1 MNYSLSCQNVLSG
14 NIKIK
19 IRKMF
24 KKVYIKIFKFIS
36 SIGRLIL
43 IFFENLG
50 KLSLFF
56 FLCFFWL
63 FKKPFYLKQFFSHI
77 IDIGFYS
84 LPVVGLTT
92 FFSGMVLALQTYSG
106 FDNFNDETTI
116 SKIVLTSILRELGP
130 VLAGLM
136 VCGRVGAKMAA
147 EIATMRVSNQID
159 ALETLSTR
167 PIQFLISTRL
177 LASIIAVPFLVLVGN
192 IIGVFGGF
200 IVATFKLDLNPILY
214 MISTIDNFN
223 SIDLI
228 QGLIKALVFGIIISI
243 ISCYF
248 GFNASGGAEGV
259 GRATTIS
266 VVTASTLIL
275 TSTYFIT
282 ALFI

>member
-1 MNYSLSCQNVLSG
+1 MINIINLVGKLSLNV
-14 NIKIK
+14 
-19 IRKMF
+19 
-24 KKVYIKIFKFIS
+24 
-36 SIGRLIL
+36 
-43 IFFENLG
+43 FENLG
-50 KLSLFF
+50 KITLFF
-56 FLCFFWL
+56 LMSFYWL
-63 FKKPFYLKQFFSHI
+63 FKKPFYFKQFLSQI
-77 IDIGFYS
+77 LDIAFYS

-92 FFSGMVLALQTYSG
+92 FFSGMVLALQTFSG
-106 FDNFNDETTI
+106 FDNFNDESTI

-167 PIQFLISTRL
+167 PIQYLISTRL
-177 LASIIAVPFLVLVGN
+177 LASIIAVPFLVFIGN

-200 IVATFKLDLNPILY
+200 IVSTFKLDLNPILY
-214 MISTIDNFN
+214 MVSTIDNFN

-243 ISCYF
+243 VSCYF

>member
-1 MNYSLSCQNVLSG
+1 MIKVFNLIGKLSLST
-14 NIKIK
+14 
-19 IRKMF
+19 
-24 KKVYIKIFKFIS
+24 
-36 SIGRLIL
+36 
-43 IFFENLG
+43 FENLG
-50 KLSLFF
+50 KITLFCF
-56 FLCFFWL
+56 MSFFWL
-63 FKKPFYLKQFFSHI
+63 FKKPFYFKQFLSQFL
-77 IDIGFYS
+77 DIAFYS

-92 FFSGMVLALQTYSG
+92 FFSGMVLALQTFSG
-106 FDNFNDETTI
+106 FDNFNDESTI

-167 PIQFLISTRL
+167 PMQFLISTRL
-177 LASIIAVPFLVLVGN
+177 LASIIAVPFLVLMGN

-200 IVATFKLDLNPILY
+200 IVATFKLDLNPVLY

-282 ALFI
+282 ALFFG

>member
-1 MNYSLSCQNVLSG
+1 M
-14 NIKIK
+14 IKV
-19 IRKMF
+19 F
-24 KKVYIKIFKFIS
+24 N
-36 SIGRLIL
+36 LI
-43 IFFENLG
+43 G
-50 KLSLFF
+50 KLSLSTFESLGKITLFF
-56 FLCFFWL
+56 FVSFCWL
-63 FKKPFYLKQFFSHI
+63 FKKPFYFKQFLSQFL
-77 IDIGFYS
+77 DIAFYS

-92 FFSGMVLALQTYSG
+92 FFSGMVLALQTFSG
-106 FDNFNDETTI
+106 FDNFNDESTI

>member
-1 MNYSLSCQNVLSG
+1 MIKVFNLIGKLSLST
-14 NIKIK
+14 
-19 IRKMF
+19 
-24 KKVYIKIFKFIS
+24 
-36 SIGRLIL
+36 
-43 IFFENLG
+43 FENLG
-50 KLSLFF
+50 KITLFCF
-56 FLCFFWL
+56 MSFFWL
-63 FKKPFYLKQFFSHI
+63 FKKPFYFKQFLSQFL
-77 IDIGFYS
+77 DIAFYS

-92 FFSGMVLALQTYSG
+92 FFSGMVLALQTFSG
-106 FDNFNDETTI
+106 FDNFNDESTI

-167 PIQFLISTRL
+167 PMQFLISTRL

>member
-1 MNYSLSCQNVLSG
+1 MLDFFLDILGTTGKKFINFVA
-14 NIKIK
+14 NIGHFFIFFGSAIYWVFKPPWY
-19 IRKMF
+19 F
-24 KKVYIKIFKFIS
+24 KKIF
-36 SIGRLIL
+36 
-43 IFFENLG
+43 
-50 KLSLFF
+50 
-56 FLCFFWL
+56 
-63 FKKPFYLKQFFSHI
+63 QQI
-77 IDIGFYS
+77 IDIGYFS

-92 FFSGMVLALQTYSG
+92 FFSGMVLALQTYNG
-106 FDNFNDETTI
+106 FTDFNSETTVAR
-116 SKIVLTSILRELGP
+116 IVLTSITRELGP
-130 VLAGLM
+130 VLTGLM
-136 VCGRVGAKMAA
+136 VAGRIGAKMAA

>member
-1 MNYSLSCQNVLSG
+1 MINTINFIGKVSLNTFQS
-14 NIKIK
+14 
-19 IRKMF
+19 
-24 KKVYIKIFKFIS
+24 
-36 SIGRLIL
+36 
-43 IFFENLG
+43 LG
-50 KLSLFF
+50 KVILFSF
-56 FLCFFWL
+56 MSFYWL
-63 FKKPFYLKQFFSHI
+63 FKKPFYSKQFLSQI
-77 IDIGFYS
+77 LDIAFYS

-92 FFSGMVLALQTYSG
+92 FFSGMVLALQTFSG
-106 FDNFNDETTI
+106 FDNFNDESTI

-167 PIQFLISTRL
+167 PMQYIISTRL
-177 LASIIAVPFLVLVGN
+177 LASIVAVPFLVLIGN

-214 MISTIDNFN
+214 MISTIDNF
-223 SIDLI
+223 SAVDLI
-228 QGLIKALVFGIIISI
+228 QGLIKALVFGIVISI
-243 ISCYF
+243 VSCYF

>member
-1 MNYSLSCQNVLSG
+1 MIKTFNLIGKISLST
-14 NIKIK
+14 
-19 IRKMF
+19 
-24 KKVYIKIFKFIS
+24 
-36 SIGRLIL
+36 
-43 IFFENLG
+43 FENLG
-50 KLSLFF
+50 KIMLFF
-56 FLCFFWL
+56 LMSFFWL
-63 FKKPFYLKQFFSHI
+63 FKRPFYFKQFLSQFL
-77 IDIGFYS
+77 DIAFYS

-92 FFSGMVLALQTYSG
+92 FFSGMVLALQTFSG
-106 FDNFNDETTI
+106 FDNFNDESTI

-167 PIQFLISTRL
+167 PMQFLISTRL
-177 LASIIAVPFLVLVGN
+177 LASMIAVPFLVLIGN

-214 MISTIDNFN
+214 MMSTVDNFDT
-223 SIDLI
+223 IDLI

-259 GRATTIS
+259 GRATTVS
-266 VVTASTLIL
+266 VVTASTMIL

>member
-1 MNYSLSCQNVLSG
+1 MVNIFNSIGKISLS
-14 NIKIK
+14 I
-19 IRKMF
+19 
-24 KKVYIKIFKFIS
+24 
-36 SIGRLIL
+36 
-43 IFFENLG
+43 FENLG
-50 KLSLFF
+50 KITLFF
-56 FLCFFWL
+56 FMSFFWL
-63 FKKPFYLKQFFSHI
+63 FKKPFYFKQFLSQFL
-77 IDIGFYS
+77 DIAFYS

-92 FFSGMVLALQTYSG
+92 FFSGMVLALQTFSG
-106 FDNFNDETTI
+106 FDNFNDESTI

-167 PIQFLISTRL
+167 PMQFLISTRL

-248 GFNASGGAEGV
+248 GFNASGGAEIC
-259 GRATTIS
+259 R
-266 VVTASTLIL
+266 
-275 TSTYFIT
+275 
-282 ALFI
+282 

>member
-1 MNYSLSCQNVLSG
+1 MVKIINLIGRISLNTFESLG
-14 NIKIK
+14 
-19 IRKMF
+19 
-24 KKVYIKIFKFIS
+24 KIF
-36 SIGRLIL
+36 
-43 IFFENLG
+43 
-50 KLSLFF
+50 LFF
-56 FLCFFWL
+56 FMSFFWL
-63 FKKPFYLKQFFSHI
+63 FKKPFYFKQFLSQFL
-77 IDIGFYS
+77 DIAFYS

-92 FFSGMVLALQTYSG
+92 FFSGMVLALQTFSG
-106 FDNFNDETTI
+106 FDNFNDESTI

-167 PIQFLISTRL
+167 PMQYLISTRL
-177 LASIIAVPFLVLVGN
+177 IASILAVPFLVLIGN
-192 IIGVFGGF
+192 IIGVLGGF
-200 IVATFKLDLNPILY
+200 TVATLKLDLNPILY

-228 QGLIKALVFGIIISI
+228 QGLIKALVFGVIISI
-243 ISCYF
+243 VSCYF

>member
-1 MNYSLSCQNVLSG
+1 MIRIFNLIGKISLG
-14 NIKIK
+14 TT
-19 IRKMF
+19 
-24 KKVYIKIFKFIS
+24 
-36 SIGRLIL
+36 
-43 IFFENLG
+43 ENLG
-50 KLSLFF
+50 KISLFF
-56 FLCFFWL
+56 FMSFFWL
-63 FKKPFYLKQFFSHI
+63 FKKPFYFKQFIYQFL
-77 IDIGFYS
+77 DIAFYS

-92 FFSGMVLALQTYSG
+92 FFSGMVLALQTFSG
-106 FDNFNDETTI
+106 FDNFNDESTI

-147 EIATMRVSNQID
+147 EIATMKVSNQID

-167 PIQFLISTRL
+167 PMQFLISTRL
-177 LASIIAVPFLVLVGN
+177 LASIIAVPFLVFIGN

-200 IVATFKLDLNPILY
+200 VVATFKLDLNPVLY
-214 MISTIDNFN
+214 VVSTIENFN
-223 SIDLI
+223 SIDLM
-228 QGLIKALVFGIIISI
+228 QGLIKALIFGIIISI

-266 VVTASTLIL
+266 VVTSSTLIL
-275 TSTYFIT
+275 TSTYFVT

>member
-1 MNYSLSCQNVLSG
+1 MINIINLIGKLSL
-14 NIKIK
+14 NI
-19 IRKMF
+19 
-24 KKVYIKIFKFIS
+24 
-36 SIGRLIL
+36 
-43 IFFENLG
+43 FENLG
-50 KLSLFF
+50 RITLFF
-56 FLCFFWL
+56 FMSFYWL
-63 FKKPFYLKQFFSHI
+63 FKKPFYFKQFLSQI
-77 IDIGFYS
+77 VDIAFYS

-92 FFSGMVLALQTYSG
+92 FFSGMVLALQTFSG
-106 FDNFNDETTI
+106 FDNFNDESTI

-167 PIQFLISTRL
+167 PIQYLISTRL
-177 LASIIAVPFLVLVGN
+177 LASIIAVPFLVFIGN

-200 IVATFKLDLNPILY
+200 IVSTVKLDLNPILY
-214 MISTIDNFN
+214 MISTIDNFDP
-223 SIDLI
+223 IDLT

-243 ISCYF
+243 VSCYF